1 MRSLPFLEVTSEY
14 HGGNERIPENYLW
27 LCVIRL
33 WIQELQG
40 VYISDSGRNKSEHGW
55 QMQRK
60 AAAEVLVFK
69 DYFLDVIAPGAN
81 LSDGY
86 AETLYKKMRKMAFE
100 VLDCSRFPSPTLSG
114 DQERGERGAK
124 MGSEGAKERGG
135 E

>member
-1 MRSLPFLEVTSEY
+1 MRSLPFLEVTCEY
-14 HGGNERIPENYLW
+14 HGGNERIPENQLW
-27 LCVIRL
+27 LSVIRFWL
-33 WIQELQG
+33 QELSGTYVSDQG
-40 VYISDSGRNKSEHGW
+40 LSKVENGW
-55 QMQRK
+55 RLQRK

-100 VLDCSRFPSPTLSG
+100 VLDCTRFPSPTLSDG
-114 DQERGERGAK
+114 KERGERGAK
-124 MGSEGAKERGG
+124 MGLKGAKERGG